1 MSLPK
6 YAWVGNRILDSDMAA
21 LYRMKKQTRKPIT
34 QLVAEAVSMYL
45 DAKEVGR

>member
-6 YAWVGNRILDSDMAA
+6 YAWVGNRISNEDMTA

-34 QLVAEAVSMYL
+34 EMVAEAVSQYL
-45 DAKEVGR
+45 KLKEVGR